1 MALLSVEERGRLM
14 GFGLAACA
22 SWRSFGPVFTSP
34 AKDGQDP
41 FETGNLP
48 EDLGYHVRMKD
59 GVVYVYADKAAVGRD
74 EPKDLPYPSLEHFVD
89 DMSFLLALTAQGP
102 M

>member
-1 MALLSVEERGRLM
+1 MLGRLV

-22 SWRSFGPVFTSP
+22 SWRSPFGPVFTPP

-41 FETGNLP
+41 FETRNLP

-59 GVVYVYADKAAVGRD
+59 GVVYVYGDEAAVGRD

-89 DMSFLLALTAQGP
+89 DMNFLLALTAQGP
-102 M
+102 V